1 MTLAT
6 SKGNIHA
13 HLKHGMGDLSASTSV
28 GDILLDATELDSPS
42 RVDLAVSKGKAEAHL
57 VWDYIQHIMQ
67 EWHPPC

>member
-57 VWDYIQHIMQ
+57 VCDNIQHIMQ
-67 EWHPPC
+67 E